1 MANFSDAFLPFI
13 PPTRER
19 TSNALK
25 TGMVVVDTNVLLDA
39 YRYTKGARGELLSAL
54 RALGS
59 RLWVPHQVALEFHRN
74 RASVIATHADA
85 YKDAIKAIG
94 SFRKRHEEELIGQI
108 KQFANR
114 VVLDE
119 EILKSLLSSVDTMFT
134 SLTQRIGSLQA
145 RHGVSERFIREDPVL
160 GELQELLKGLV
171 GDPLPPDEQEAARSE
186 AEARIKDNRPPGFQD
201 SSKADPCGD
210 YLVWYQSLL
219 EVKKRQIPLV
229 LVTRDGKDDWFS
241 KVQNKQI
248 GALPELVQEA
258 LDFAGVDFIALP
270 TRSFLLYAQS
280 ELNAIV
286 SQETLAETDA
296 IGQTERRHAGPSP
309 IGIESAA
316 RLEVVLLN
324 RSSATSESVHAIE
337 REIANLSS
345 IGQQDSNDV
354 VEVRR
359 QRLDSELR
367 TIRARESMIATI
379 LAKLANP
386 AHTHTRHI
394 CVFLTPN
401 EERFVRVL
409 GNELGERFIGI
420 PRPPAR
426 NSEEIYAEYLTGG
439 ADALR
444 SMMVSDL
451 RILHSALVPGATHRS
466 KYPKSR
472 LIAEIEEAA
481 RRTQSISHAV
491 AIPDSSLPQNAE
503 S

>member
-1 MANFSDAFLPFI
+1 
-13 PPTRER
+13 
-19 TSNALK
+19 
-25 TGMVVVDTNVLLDA
+25 MVVVDTNVLLDA

-74 RASVIATHADA
+74 RATVIATHADA

-94 SFRKRHEEELIGQI
+94 SFRKRHEEELVGQI

-171 GDPLPPDEQEAARSE
+171 GEPLPPDEQEAARSE

-210 YLVWYQSLL
+210 YLVWHQSLI
-219 EVKKRQIPLV
+219 EVKKRQVPLV

-280 ELNAIV
+280 ELNAVV

-296 IGQTERRHAGPSP
+296 IGQTARRHIGPSQ

-316 RLEVVLLN
+316 RLEMALLD
-324 RSSATSESVHAIE
+324 RHSATSESVRMIE
-337 REIANLSS
+337 RDIANLSS
-345 IGQQDSNDV
+345 IGQQDSNDA

-359 QRLDSELR
+359 QRLDSEWR
-367 TIRARESMIATI
+367 STRARESMITVI

-386 AHTHTRHI
+386 VHTHGRHI
-394 CVFLTPN
+394 CVPLTLN

-409 GNELGERFIGI
+409 ENEIGEQFIGV
-420 PRPPAR
+420 PRPPTR
-426 NSEEIYAEYLTGG
+426 NADELYAEYVMGRS
-439 ADALR
+439 DALR
-444 SMMVSDL
+444 VMTVTDL
-451 RILHSALVPGATHRS
+451 RVLHSTLVPGASHRS
-466 KYPKSR
+466 KWPKSR

-481 RRTQSISHAV
+481 RRRGQSKSDAV
-491 AIPDSSLPQNAE
+491 ATPDSSPPQGAE